1 MKFGWLDN
9 MLVGF
14 LVGILAPSIVIYFF
28 YLFNFST
35 SSLDVFL
42 NLAVKQKLLSPL
54 LALCCVANLGLF
66 FSFLHFD
73 KLFASRGIILATF
86 LYGFIIV
93 LLKFF
98 M

>member
-9 MLVGF
+9 LIVGF
-14 LVGILAPSIVIYFF
+14 LCGVIAPSIVIYFF
-28 YLFNFST
+28 YLFNFNT

-54 LALCCVANLGLF
+54 LALCCVINLGIF
-66 FSFLHFD
+66 FSFMHFD
-73 KLFASRGIILATF
+73 KLFASRGVILSTF

-98 M
+98 L

>member
-1 MKFGWLDN
+1 MKFDWLDHIV
-9 MLVGF
+9 VGF
-14 LVGILAPSIVIYFF
+14 ISGIVVPSIVIYFF

-54 LALCCVANLGLF
+54 LALCCVMNLGIF
-66 FSFLHFD
+66 FSFMHFD
-73 KLFASRGIILATF
+73 KLSASRGVILATF